1 MKNVLIDCD
10 PGIDDAL
17 AIILA
22 LKHPDL
28 NVLALTAVSGNL
40 TADRTSINARKI
52 LEFMGR
58 ADIPVAQGPLS
69 PLERP
74 YPRDPFSHGD
84 DGLGNTGL
92 PEPATELDG
101 REAAHL
107 IVDTVKANSGDISL
121 AFTGPLTNLALALQL
136 EPALPQI
143 VNEVVFLG
151 GSFGFTKYAFTQ
163 ATGDN
168 PASEWNVYVDPEAA
182 DRVFRAGFPLR
193 CVGLD
198 VATHPDINLSP
209 ERLAILAGSKR
220 PEARL
225 AADIVEF
232 VRARNYQSY
241 CALIDS
247 MVIADLVDPTILKYS
262 TIHCGVETKG
272 DLTLGMTVPDVRK
285 HHARTDLPQIQAASD
300 ADFEK
305 FLDFLVGG
313 LTA

>member
-28 NVLALTAVSGNL
+28 NVTAITAVSGNL
-40 TADRTSINARKI
+40 TADRTSANARKI

-58 ADIPVAQGPLS
+58 ADIPVAQGPLN
-69 PLERP
+69 PLARP

-92 PEPATELDG
+92 PEPTAGLDE
-101 REAAHL
+101 RSAAQL
-107 IVDTVKANSGDISL
+107 IVDTVRAHAGNISL
-121 AFTGPLTNLALALQL
+121 AFTGPLTNLALALQI
-136 EPALPQI
+136 EPELPGM
-143 VNEVVFLG
+143 VTELVFLG
-151 GSFGFTKYAFTQ
+151 GSFGFTKYAYTQ

-182 DRVFRAGFPLR
+182 DLVFRAGFPLR

-198 VATHPDINLSP
+198 VAAHPDINLSP
-209 ERLAILAGSKR
+209 ERLATLAGSTR

-225 AADIVEF
+225 AAQIVEF

-247 MVIADLVDPTILKYS
+247 MVIADLVDPSILEFS

-272 DLTLGMTVPDVRK
+272 ELTLGMTLADVRN
-285 HHARTDLPQIQAASD
+285 HHAWTHLPVIRAASG